1 LGRVFG
7 EASSLYTKM
16 PSTNDID
23 QSNEVRTIAEAQL
36 RVVVKIT
43 ALYLLLVAVLIILR
57 RYRSVK
63 ELLFSQPT
71 LKQWA

>member
-1 LGRVFG
+1 
-7 EASSLYTKM
+7 M